1 MRNPGTKDKHAM
13 VGRDAVVE
21 AIRKALRATQAA
33 QKEAYGDVRTS
44 STVCTDALDQAVAC
58 LEDAAKWMA
67 DYQKEALADERR
79 SITTPKAKVEEKEGC
94 HLCGDEIDPG
104 DVAVCGGC
112 DKPTCPN
119 CMGDDGIC
127 KECEAEE

>member
-1 MRNPGTKDKHAM
+1 MPKLDQNTMPAKTEKDA
-13 VGRDAVVE
+13 AVE

-44 STVCTDALDQAVAC
+44 STICTDDLDQAVSC
-58 LEDAAKWMA
+58 LESAARWMS
-67 DYQKEALADERR
+67 DYQKEVSADERR
-79 SITTPKAKVEEKEGC
+79 SIPTPKARVEEKEEC
-94 HLCGDEIDPG
+94 HLCGEEIDPG